1 MHPRLERR
9 AGAVQTQQMRF
20 EDARNALTNGV
31 EIARREHQGLV
42 GKCRIA

>member
-1 MHPRLERR
+1 MHARLQSP
-9 AGAVQTQQMRF
+9 AGVVQAQQMWL
-20 EDARNALTNGV
+20 EDACDARANGV